1 MIAILGDP
9 KLTNFYVC
17 TSIVPIYLNLPL
29 KWKRYLKV
37 VSLSLGRSRSWP
49 LFHFFFQFLLFMLTK
64 AYFFKAFPFH
74 VEQLKRRASIPEM
87 EKYYLGK
94 RACNYTFGRT
104 RWGGGQ
110 GGLCHPR

>member
-49 LFHFFFQFLLFMLTK
+49 LFHFFFSIFAVYANQSVFL
-64 AYFFKAFPFH
+64 
-74 VEQLKRRASIPEM
+74 
-87 EKYYLGK
+87 
-94 RACNYTFGRT
+94 
-104 RWGGGQ
+104 
-110 GGLCHPR
+110 